1 MSLFIQAFMISLL
14 LQIKCTDSKI
24 KDLKKDI
31 PKKFINTITIDLQ
44 LRWKTMS
51 ALFLDG
57 QLAQWSS
64 CHSGCT
70 VMTNKAG
77 WQVAGDLLP
86 QEALH
91 NS

>member
-1 MSLFIQAFMISLL
+1 MWLFIQAFMISLL

-31 PKKFINTITIDLQ
+31 SQKFIKTITIDLQ

-57 QLAQWSS
+57 QVSVFQYF
-64 CHSGCT
+64 
-70 VMTNKAG
+70 
-77 WQVAGDLLP
+77 
-86 QEALH
+86 
-91 NS
+91 